1 MSEIGKE
8 TEGNLID
15 VVRLKKYFP
24 IRAGLLKRVVGQVRA
39 VDDISF
45 YIKKGETLGLVGE
58 SGCGKTTVGRSII
71 MLTPPTEGHVFHKA
85 PREVVEQVTKIASL
99 CKMDDSALQ
108 TSEKSLELTEALKS
122 LTGIEACHF
131 KQDDKKSI
139 CNKADKIRA
148 EVLSSA
154 DRRSKM
160 NLEDKMADGLLA
172 GKARL
177 YANLAL
183 MLGIIGIILIA
194 SFLSLQSLLGEALDF
209 LAQQALAIVMLII
222 AGLLLF
228 VVYLHVRNIRML
240 YAEEIAD
247 EKVREK
253 LEELRH
259 LADEAVDFVA
269 KRYCIN
275 HMKKRDVLRMRSQIQ
290 FVFQDPFSSLN
301 PRMLIKDIV
310 SEPISAQMRL
320 KKRTMETL
328 FKASLLFIAVG
339 ISMICYS
346 AFFLLPAG
354 PIPDEWLRTVIPGM
368 MLAIAA
374 FLLIAGYLLSRIEW
388 SGSLR
393 DVLGARA
400 RRSEMIRKKTI
411 SLLEKVGLNVEHM
424 YRFPHEFSGG
434 QRQRIGIARALSVN
448 PEFIVLDEPTSALD
462 VSVQAQVLNML
473 NDLQNDFGLTYLF
486 ISHDL
491 STIRYMCD
499 RVAVMYLGKIVEYA
513 PKKEL
518 FSSPIHPYTEALL
531 SVIPVPDPDM
541 KRDRIILTG
550 DVPSPANPPP
560 GCRFH
565 TRCPVAI
572 QKCKEEEPPLI
583 DRGNEHFVACHVR

>member
-8 TEGNLID
+8 PEGNLID
-15 VVRLKKYFP
+15 VVRMKKYFP

-39 VDDISF
+39 VDDVSF

-85 PREVVEQVTKIASL
+85 PRQVVEQVMKITSL
-99 CKMDDSALQ
+99 CKMDDSVLQ
-108 TSEKSLELTEALKS
+108 TPEKSLELTEALKS
-122 LTGIEACHF
+122 LTGMPACYF
-131 KQDDKKSI
+131 KQDNKESI
-139 CNKADKIRA
+139 CKKADKIRDEILA
-148 EVLSSA
+148 NREKRAKPHLENRMVNETLLS
-154 DRRSKM
+154 KT
-160 NLEDKMADGLLA
+160 
-172 GKARL
+172 RL
-177 YANLAL
+177 YTNLSI
-183 MLGIIGIILIA
+183 MLGVIGIILIG
-194 SFLSLQSLLGEALDF
+194 SFFLPQFISGGILDLLT
-209 LAQQALAIVMLII
+209 QQILAIVMLFVG
-222 AGLLLF
+222 GLLLLVF
-228 VVYLHVRNIRML
+228 YLRTRSFRML

-247 EKVREK
+247 KRMHEKI
-253 LEELRH
+253 EELRDI
-259 LADEAVDFVA
+259 AEEAVDFVA

-275 HMKKRDVLRMRSQIQ
+275 HMKKRDVRRMRSQIQ

-310 SEPISAQMRL
+310 SEPLQAQMRL
-320 KKRTMETL
+320 GGK
-328 FKASLLFIAVG
+328 IAERLN
-339 ISMICYS
+339 I
-346 AFFLLPAG
+346 PAG
-354 PIPDEWLRTVIPGM
+354 ERK
-368 MLAIAA
+368 
-374 FLLIAGYLLSRIEW
+374 
-388 SGSLR
+388 
-393 DVLGARA
+393 
-400 RRSEMIRKKTI
+400 SEFIRKKTI
-411 SLLEKVGLNVEHM
+411 ALLEKVGLNVEHM

-473 NDLQNDFGLTYLF
+473 NDLQEDFGLTYLF